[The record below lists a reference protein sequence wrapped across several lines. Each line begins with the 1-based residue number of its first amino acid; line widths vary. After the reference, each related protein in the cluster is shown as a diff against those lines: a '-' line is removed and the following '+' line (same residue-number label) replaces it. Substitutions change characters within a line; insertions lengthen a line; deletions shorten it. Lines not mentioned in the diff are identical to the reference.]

1 MHTASTNAIQATSN
15 YLFPPLTTA
24 TAAASQTSPFVP
36 FQIYGSN
43 YLATASTTLHH
54 HTQTHGTRLVAFSA
68 TDNKTKNQIQPPP
81 LTPISNKCNNNN
93 QMLKI
98 EDMQTASSQN
108 FGTYPKGI
116 VLSQQQISQ
125 PSTQITPTGPPPLQ
139 AFANFVDFEK
149 SKMQH
154 MPFQLATTQAT
165 AIESHGTQVLQMP
178 VIQTSVIP
186 SITTT
191 TTTSSFPPHS
201 SQPDTANDSI
211 YYKQPEMQDVHI
223 QTDTPL
229 MSEEENTIGL
239 DESFFHINNKSQLV
253 DPRNEVIT
261 SSTVDNESDEVTTKA
276 RENKK
281 IKPVVEDEAVL
292 TTIQPEFS
300 QARRNTV
307 DLTGLELLS
316 AASFE
321 SNKIAI
327 KQERIEVNPDTNSFE
342 KSSEANQETI
352 MLPLSQPQRLPCE
365 QLGGLTLLCALAE
378 QRIQEEASGKL
389 SPALECFPPRKDKE
403 EFKEK
408 NKKKKRKHSKT
419 SKYLKKKAGNKKY
432 NHENNEYSSCD
443 EIEVDMKNAFKKVQ
457 YKFMKHHKCS
467 YSEKHCRAKCNW
479 PDPEEFFKEF
489 ESDMRS
495 KLAYL
500 TKQYK
505 KKKRKLNAFNKIHRK
520 KKQSERENEQSQSK
534 HQSRIFGT
542 IASSEN
548 DENNLT
554 PNDRDKDSNSS
565 PSLMMGKFVIGFI
578 VSI

>member
-93 QMLKI
+93 QILKI
-98 EDMQTASSQN
+98 EDMQATSSQN
-108 FGTYPKGI
+108 FGPFPKGI
-116 VLSQQQISQ
+116 VLSQQQITQ
-125 PSTQITPTGPPPLQ
+125 PSTQIPPAGPPPLQ
-139 AFANFVDFEK
+139 AFANFVDLEK
-149 SKMQH
+149 GKMQA
-154 MPFQLATTQAT
+154 MPFQIATNQAT
-165 AIESHGTQVLQMP
+165 AIENHGTQVLQMP

-186 SITTT
+186 SITTS
-191 TTTSSFPPHS
+191 TTTSSFPAHS
-201 SQPDTANDSI
+201 NQPEAANDGI
-211 YYKQPEMQDVHI
+211 FYKQPEMQDVLI

-229 MSEEENTIGL
+229 MSEDENTQGL
-239 DESFFHINNKSQLV
+239 DESLYINSKPQVLDN
-253 DPRNEVIT
+253 RNEVIT
-261 SSTVDNESDEVTTKA
+261 SSTVENESGETLTRT
-276 RENKK
+276 REIKK
-281 IKPVVEDEAVL
+281 HKHIIGEETML
-292 TTIQPEFS
+292 TCIQPEFS
-300 QARRNTV
+300 QSQKNTE

-327 KQERIEVNPDTNSFE
+327 KQERIELVPDTNNFE
-342 KSSEANQETI
+342 ISSEANQEAI
-352 MLPLSQPQRLPCE
+352 SQPQRLPCE

-378 QRIQEEASGKL
+378 QRINEEASGKL
-389 SPALECFPPRKDKE
+389 PSVINCEPGAEKDE
-403 EFKEK
+403 SKEK

-419 SKYLKKKAGNKKY
+419 SKSLKRKTGSKKCNRED
-432 NHENNEYSSCD
+432 NDYSSCD
-443 EIEVDMKNAFKKVQ
+443 EIEVDMKNSFKKVQ

-520 KKQSERENEQSQSK
+520 KKQSERENEQSLPK

-542 IASSEN
+542 LASSEN
-548 DENNLT
+548 DESNIT

-565 PSLMMGKFVIGFI
+565 PTLVMGK
-578 VSI
+578 SCL